1 MKLTKNTLGSKIKE
15 VKFNLQNF
23 GADTIY
29 VIHDIKKPQRRIDFE
44 HAWSHFSGFKYE
56 YIDAVT
62 PDDFNLKELI
72 ENESVGEFSLGKEFY
87 DTVDLCLTKNI
98 LAIAFSHFRA
108 YRACN
113 TLENGDRFLILED
126 DVFPKNEYLDNSKQ
140 FYNDLNNEIENIKII
155 DKNWDI
161 IQLHSDGLIDTKST
175 YTTHLFTGSTA
186 AYLISFNGLKK
197 MCNEKVTYH
206 IDFVTQNFLKYRK
219 YRSRTNLF
227 YTNEKSSVNREM
239 NYSKSTILKSA
250 LLQKIIPLR
259 GEKIWEDYLSF
270 KSLRIPIINKEFTV
284 NNLFDFGLL
293 FSLFYALKNKKILEL
308 TN

>member
-1 MKLTKNTLGSKIKE
+1 MITE
-15 VKFNLQNF
+15 
-23 GADTIY
+23 
-29 VIHDIKKPQRRIDFE
+29 
-44 HAWSHFSGFKYE
+44 
-56 YIDAVT
+56 
-62 PDDFNLKELI
+62 
-72 ENESVGEFSLGKEFY
+72 
-87 DTVDLCLTKNI
+87 KNI
-98 LAIAFSHFRA
+98 ISFVINLDNYEDNYKKQLPYFESIKLSPKRFSAVNAITNQHIKHKKLINLLSFYLAPKSVIGCSLSHILLA
-108 YRACN
+108 KHLY
-113 TLENGDRFLILED
+113 ENYGTYKNIFFLVLED